1 MGTMKTRENLNSP
14 SEMST
19 SHRKNPTFADVRYQF
34 IFCARYRRKIFTE
47 FQGEQIERQFK
58 QELEKLE
65 AQLGFD
71 VKQCHCEEDRVY
83 LDLQAPP
90 TLSPAD
96 LMAKIKMKTS
106 RVLRTQIVGLS
117 HLQGLWTRAYF
128 VTTGA
133 NLDPQKV
140 EQFLAQQKTRS

>member
-1 MGTMKTRENLNSP
+1 M
-14 SEMST
+14 
-19 SHRKNPTFADVRYQF
+19 
-34 IFCARYRRKIFTE
+34 
-47 FQGEQIERQFK
+47 
-58 QELEKLE
+58 
-65 AQLGFD
+65 GFD